1 MDAAHPPAPLE
12 FGRFK
17 VVRHRRELLVDGR
30 AVELGGRAF
39 DTLIALID
47 ARGSIVD
54 KDRLMRRVWPDR
66 VVEENNL
73 QAQISALRK
82 VFGADRDLI
91 RTVAGRGY
99 QFTGDI
105 PHAATAV
112 TPPAGLTNLPSHL
125 PDLIGRDAS
134 LDTVI
139 RSTTVSSEASRPIKS
154 GRCEGRFDWRWRLRG
169 SCCRGFPTAC

>member
-12 FGRFK
+12 FGRFR

-91 RTVAGRGY
+91 RTVE
-99 QFTGDI
+99 
-105 PHAATAV
+105 
-112 TPPAGLTNLPSHL
+112 
-125 PDLIGRDAS
+125 IGRAS
-134 LDTVI
+134 
-139 RSTTVSSEASRPIKS
+139 
-154 GRCEGRFDWRWRLRG
+154 
-169 SCCRGFPTAC
+169 CRERV

>member
-1 MDAAHPPAPLE
+1 MTTLTGRIQLGAMDAAHPPAPLE

-82 VFGADRDLI
+82 LLGDDR
-91 RTVAGRGY
+91 RAE
-99 QFTGDI
+99 
-105 PHAATAV
+105 
-112 TPPAGLTNLPSHL
+112 
-125 PDLIGRDAS
+125 IGRAH
-134 LDTVI
+134 V
-139 RSTTVSSEASRPIKS
+139 
-154 GRCEGRFDWRWRLRG
+154 
-169 SCCRGFPTAC
+169 

>member
-73 QAQISALRK
+73 QAQISASRSEEHTSELQSQSNLVCPLLLEKKKDGEYAR
-82 VFGADRDLI
+82 
-91 RTVAGRGY
+91 
-99 QFTGDI
+99 
-105 PHAATAV
+105 
-112 TPPAGLTNLPSHL
+112 PPAR
-125 PDLIGRDAS
+125 I
-134 LDTVI
+134 
-139 RSTTVSSEASRPIKS
+139 
-154 GRCEGRFDWRWRLRG
+154 
-169 SCCRGFPTAC
+169 

>member
-66 VVEENNL
+66 SEEHTSELQSPCNL
-73 QAQISALRK
+73 VCRLLLEKKKKKQATLCSAHC
-82 VFGADRDLI
+82 
-91 RTVAGRGY
+91 T
-99 QFTGDI
+99 
-105 PHAATAV
+105 
-112 TPPAGLTNLPSHL
+112 
-125 PDLIGRDAS
+125 
-134 LDTVI
+134 
-139 RSTTVSSEASRPIKS
+139 
-154 GRCEGRFDWRWRLRG
+154 
-169 SCCRGFPTAC
+169 